1 MKKIFMLLSA
11 LVMFCGSAV
20 ADDGLLVP
28 DVNVP
33 QGGTATLEIALENP
47 TLPFTAF
54 QFEVQLADGIAVP
67 TNDKG
72 KLVYEPGER
81 LEGEDFTLSVSNPET
96 NSYQVLG
103 YYVETQPIPGNSGAV
118 VKLTIA
124 ADAAL
129 EVGSSHVCKVAAIN
143 LTETNETKHSPE
155 DISFTITIG
164 EPDDGFIKFDE
175 TSTKLP
181 TYTAGEKGNV
191 RVKRTIKAGQWSTL
205 VLPFNLTK
213 TNATAIFGEG
223 YEMATFAGFQVDYGE
238 DEENVTPLGIE
249 LNFSNYTIPA
259 RGNLAGGTPV
269 LIKTAQDITEFEL
282 EDVTLVDAVT
292 DVEKADEY
300 GTPGKFTATLVKSV
314 IPADG
319 LFISDNKFYYS
330 AGETNVKAFRGWFEL
345 GAVLDRETDFGAKV
359 RFTIEEESTDIK
371 DVQDGEAAAVK
382 KGYYTLNGRKLNGKP
397 TEKGIYIVDGKKV
410 ANY

>member
-1 MKKIFMLLSA
+1 MLLSA

-20 ADDGLLVP
+20 ADEGLVVP
-28 DVNVP
+28 DVKVP
-33 QGGTATLEIALENP
+33 QGGTAILEIALENP

-54 QFEVQLADGIAVP
+54 QFEVQLTDGIAVP

-96 NSYQVLG
+96 NVYRVLG

-118 VKLTIA
+118 VKLSLA

-129 EVGSSHVCKVAAIN
+129 EVGSEYVCKVTAIN

-155 DISFTITIG
+155 DISFTVTIG

-191 RVKRTIKAGQWSTL
+191 RMKRTIKAGQWSTL
-205 VLPFNLTK
+205 VLPFNLTR
-213 TNATAIFGEG
+213 TNATNAFGEG
-223 YEMATFAGFQVDYGE
+223 YELATFDGFEVDYGE

-249 LNFSNYTIPA
+249 LNFTSYTIPA

-282 EDVTLVDAVT
+282 ENVTLVDAVT

-300 GTPGKFTATLVKSV
+300 GTYGKFTATLVKTV

-319 LFISDNKFYYS
+319 LFISDSKFYYS
-330 AGETNVKAFRGWFEL
+330 TGETNVKAFRGWFEL
-345 GAVLDRETDFGAKV
+345 GAVLDKDTDFGAKV
-359 RFTIEEESTDIK
+359 RFNIDEESTGIK
-371 DVQDGEAAAVK
+371 DVLDNEVKLAK
-382 KGYYTLNGRKLNGKP
+382 KGWYTLDGRRLNGKP

>member
-1 MKKIFMLLSA
+1 MLLSA

-20 ADDGLLVP
+20 ADEGLVVP
-28 DVNVP
+28 DVKVP
-33 QGGTATLEIALENP
+33 QGGTAILEIALENP

-54 QFEVQLADGIAVP
+54 QFEVQLTDGIAVP

-96 NSYQVLG
+96 NVYRVLG

-118 VKLTIA
+118 VKLSLA

-129 EVGSSHVCKVAAIN
+129 EVGSEYVCKVTAIN

-155 DISFTITIG
+155 DISFTVTIG

-191 RVKRTIKAGQWSTL
+191 RMKRTIKAGQWSTL
-205 VLPFNLTK
+205 VLPFHLTR
-213 TNATAIFGEG
+213 TNATNAFGEG
-223 YEMATFAGFQVDYGE
+223 YELATFDGFEVDYGE

-249 LNFSNYTIPA
+249 LNFTSYTIPA

-282 EDVTLVDAVT
+282 ENVTLVDAVT

-300 GTPGKFTATLVKSV
+300 GTYGKFTATLVKTV

-319 LFISDNKFYYS
+319 LFISDSKFYYS
-330 AGETNVKAFRGWFEL
+330 TGETNVKAFRGWFEL
-345 GAVLDRETDFGAKV
+345 GAVLDKDTDFGAKV
-359 RFTIEEESTDIK
+359 RFNIDEESTGIK
-371 DVQDGEAAAVK
+371 DVLDNEVKLAK
-382 KGYYTLNGRKLNGKP
+382 KGWYTLDGRRLNGKP